1 MKSVQ
6 FENMT
11 VNTDMLRDEARV
23 TKLIK
28 KVFEDMNLKNR
39 SKT

>member
-6 FENMT
+6 FENMA

-23 TKLIK
+23 TKLTK